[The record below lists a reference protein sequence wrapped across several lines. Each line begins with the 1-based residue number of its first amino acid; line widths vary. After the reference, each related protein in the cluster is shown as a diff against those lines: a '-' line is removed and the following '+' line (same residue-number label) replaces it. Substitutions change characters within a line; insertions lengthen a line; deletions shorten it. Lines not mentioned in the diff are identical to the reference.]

1 MVFDSLSTAEH
12 SRTIAKFR
20 DYLNCEYAAKVDST
34 NGSVFDS
41 INLPGHSV
49 SVPHQY
55 NTSDCG
61 LYVLQYV
68 EQFFKVLFEVF
79 SMPFF
84 KIRLCLT
91 ND

>member
-41 INLPGHSV
+41 INMPGHSV
-49 SVPHQY
+49 SVPLQY

-68 EQFFKVLFEVF
+68 EQFFKVFEAF
-79 SMPFF
+79 FMTFFF
-84 KIRLCLT
+84 KS
-91 ND
+91 